1 MELTEVDRKLAK
13 SKLKLEK
20 YERAL
25 VHLSNKMLQ
34 LPKFNEVTHK
44 WNQLKAENE
53 VIEEMKKEVELR
65 QILIQDKQEHLSAL
79 QQEEKLHDLKQLIS
93 QQK

>member
-1 MELTEVDRKLAK
+1 
-13 SKLKLEK
+13 
-20 YERAL
+20 
-25 VHLSNKMLQ
+25 
-34 LPKFNEVTHK
+34 
-44 WNQLKAENE
+44 
-53 VIEEMKKEVELR
+53 MKKEVELR